1 MRVAMIGSGSVG
13 KALGRRLVQAGHAV
27 TFTAAHA
34 ENASAAAAELG
45 AESASTNAEA
55 ARDAE
60 VVILA
65 MPFSAGK
72 VVAREIG
79 PEVAGKVIIDV
90 TNSARSAV
98 LELAPDAESAAEAI
112 AGWLPDAHVVKAFN
126 SAFAGR
132 MADPVE
138 DGRPLDGFVAG
149 DDEAAKA
156 AAMAI
161 VSDVGFTPVDCGP
174 LANAAAL
181 EGMAMLNIWLNANHG
196 WSWSSVWRLVR

>member
-1 MRVAMIGSGSVG
+1 MRIAMIGCGNVG
-13 KALGRRLVQAGHAV
+13 KALGGRLLQAGHAV
-27 TFTAAHA
+27 IFTAAHP
-34 ENASAAAAELG
+34 ENAAAAAAELG
-45 AESASTNAEA
+45 AASAATNAEA
-55 ARDAE
+55 ARDSE

-65 MPFSAGK
+65 MPFSAGEE
-72 VVAREIG
+72 VAREIG
-79 PEVAGKVIIDV
+79 PHVASKVIVDV

-98 LELAPDAESAAEAI
+98 LELAPHADSAAEAI

-132 MADPVE
+132 MANPVE

-156 AAMAI
+156 AAMTI

-196 WSWSSVWRLVR
+196 WSWSSVWKLVR